1 MTAVRR
7 KQTKKDSSQL
17 QLTTFS
23 ENSLTKSSEQ
33 STAKP
38 KDRVVG
44 AVVLSAPPY
53 LLDCRH
59 ARLTQMDL
67 LLNDVRVEIHRLPT
81 DLRYIARLILDA
93 LLEIREALPQ
103 EDEKMSLE
111 Q

>member
-7 KQTKKDSSQL
+7 KRSEKESSQL

-23 ENSLTKSSEQ
+23 ENSPTESSEK

-38 KDRVVG
+38 KGRVVG

-53 LLDCRH
+53 LLDSRH

-67 LLNDVRVEIHRLPT
+67 LLNDIRVEIHRLPV

-103 EDEKMSLE
+103 ECE
-111 Q
+111 